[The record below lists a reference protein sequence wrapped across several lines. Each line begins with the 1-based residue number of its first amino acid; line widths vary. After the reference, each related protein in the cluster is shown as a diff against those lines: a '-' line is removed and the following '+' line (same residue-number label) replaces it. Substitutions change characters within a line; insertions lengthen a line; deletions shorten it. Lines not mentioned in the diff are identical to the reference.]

1 MATSPTAATQQDIQ
15 NSEKLL
21 DLSNQLIDS
30 INERK
35 KLLKGIN
42 AEETAYFSTVKQ
54 QQKLSQ
60 DIAANAEKYLG
71 YQIKSKDLDKQK
83 KAAQDN
89 ANKANLL
96 FFEKINGSD
105 SLATKLQNQRNEAL
119 QKAFNINKQ
128 IKAQKEQIDKID
140 ERNQNLQISKNRAER
155 EGNIN
160 LAKQI
165 QLEIRENQRIANN
178 KEKYIDVLSKQF
190 NKEKD
195 IAKTAREVLENE
207 DKAKKARQEELAF
220 LERNLHIRKQIEK
233 STGLLGGITKAIS
246 KIPGI
251 GQYLNAD
258 EAIEEMEKYAAKIE
272 ETGGSATSFTNR
284 FKIGLK
290 GVSTLA
296 KGLVENLKS
305 PEAIFTF
312 IISQALKANAQS
324 VQLGKSLG
332 FGADKADKFRENLAD
347 IARSSTNINVTT
359 ENLVESFNQ
368 LSEATGGVAN
378 YSADTLETQVM
389 LTKQFGLTGD
399 EAAGIYK
406 FSVLTGKS
414 SSQVNDEMAGAFAS
428 TRNMVKGSANFKT
441 TMAEVAKTSGQL
453 AANFRNNPA
462 AITAAVVQAQ
472 ALGTTLEDAK
482 NQGRGLLDFESSIE
496 NELKAELLT
505 GQQMNLER
513 ARAAA
518 LQGDQVTV
526 MKELNNQGMTLEKF
540 QNMNVLAQESFAEAL
555 GTSADKL
562 ADQLKKQKIAQEQ
575 GKSLAEI
582 TKEEALEAEKRQS
595 VQDKFNAAILKLQ
608 DFFGNLVAGPVGQ
621 FLEILTDI
629 LPVITA
635 IAAVYGTIA
644 LISKSMMIYEKM
656 KLGFQISQRG
666 AALGYN
672 AILLARQALMGGELA
687 KAIGIAAAYA
697 IANPFQALLGLAVA
711 AAAGALI
718 TKLAQPAGDM
728 ISPADGKTQVSTK
741 EGGLFELSPNDDLL
755 AGPGIASK
763 GGGKGGGVAPVS
775 IDLTPMIIAINE
787 VKAAIDRLYSK
798 DTSIKMDS
806 TKVGTTLT
814 QGSTKTA

>member
-1 MATSPTAATQQDIQ
+1 MATPPTAATLQDIQ

-21 DLSNQLIDS
+21 DLSNQLIES

-35 KLLKGIN
+35 KLLKGIS
-42 AEETAYFSTVKQ
+42 EDEKLYFATVKQ
-54 QQKLSQ
+54 QQRLSQ

-71 YQIKSKDLDKQK
+71 YQIKSKDLTKQI
-83 KAAQDN
+83 KATQDN
-89 ANKANLL
+89 ANKANLS
-96 FFEKINGSD
+96 FFKEINGQD
-105 SLATKLQNQRNEAL
+105 SLATKFQNQRREAL
-119 QKAFNINKQ
+119 QKAFDINKQ
-128 IKAQKEQIDKID
+128 IQKQRELVNKID
-140 ERNQNLQISKNRAER
+140 EKNQNLQIAKNRAER
-155 EGNIN
+155 NNNTE
-160 LAKQI
+160 LAKRI
-165 QLEIRENQRIANN
+165 QSEIRENQRIANN

-195 IAKTAREVLENE
+195 IAKTAREVIENE
-207 DKAKKARQEELAF
+207 TEASKARQEELDF
-220 LERNLHIRKQIEK
+220 LNRNLHIRKQIEK
-233 STGLLGGITKAIS
+233 STGLLGAMTKTAS

-258 EAIEEMEKYAAKIE
+258 EAIDEMEKMAAKIE
-272 ETGGSATSFTNR
+272 ESGDSATSFTNR
-284 FKIGLK
+284 FQIGLK

-305 PEAIFTF
+305 PEALFAF
-312 IISQALKANAQS
+312 IIARADQFNRVSVDIGKNLGTGTEKSDGLAQ
-324 VQLGKSLG
+324 
-332 FGADKADKFRENLAD
+332 NLAS
-347 IARSSTNINVTT
+347 IANNSNNLNVTLKNVAEAMGELNT
-359 ENLVESFNQ
+359 
-368 LSEATGGVAN
+368 ATGGVAN

-389 LTKQFGLTGD
+389 LTKQLGLSGE

-453 AANFRNNPA
+453 AANFKNNPA
-462 AITAAVVQAQ
+462 ELTKAVVQAQ
-472 ALGTTLEDAK
+472 ALGTTLEEAK
-482 NQGRGLLDFESSIE
+482 DQGRSLLNFESSIE

-526 MKELNNQGMTLEKF
+526 MKELTNQGMTLEKF

-582 TKEEALEAEKRQS
+582 TKEEALEAEKRQAT
-595 VQDKFNAAILKLQ
+595 QDKFNAAILKLQ
-608 DFFGNLVAGPVGQ
+608 DFFGNLVGGPVAVLLDMLSQ
-621 FLEILTDI
+621 ILNIITYI
-629 LPVITA
+629 LSPIQMMYDFAMKIGNVIGGWMDSLGVVGKILKVIAGVA
-635 IAAVYGTIA
+635 IILAAY
-644 LISKSMMIYEKM
+644 S
-656 KLGFQISQRG
+656 
-666 AALGYN
+666 
-672 AILLARQALMGGELA
+672 
-687 KAIGIAAAYA
+687 AAASVA
-697 IANPFQALLGLAVA
+697 SIPFVGWALAPIVA
-711 AAAGALI
+711 AGMLGI
-718 TKLAQPAGDM
+718 GFGLLNSKKAGDM
-728 ISPADGKTQVSTK
+728 ISPADGKTQISTK
-741 EGGLFELSPNDDLL
+741 EGGLFELSENDDLL
-755 AGPGIASK
+755 AGPGIAS
-763 GGGKGGGVAPVS
+763 GGGKEGGGGGVAPVS
-775 IDLTPMIIAINE
+775 IDLTPMITAINE